1 MNLGMTGRV
10 VHSSGG
16 LGTLFGTYRPK
27 SGIPYS
33 TNTNAESRKQSRM
46 VVAFRTTK
54 EGYPMP
60 IGRPARIHNDLHVLV
75 TNISNLVPEQHN
87 MTSNIACPK

>member
-1 MNLGMTGRV
+1 
-10 VHSSGG
+10 
-16 LGTLFGTYRPK
+16 
-27 SGIPYS
+27 
-33 TNTNAESRKQSRM
+33 
-46 VVAFRTTK
+46 
-54 EGYPMP
+54 MP